1 MSKIEHIKL
10 IRPKSDQIYYERLGN
25 VISGEVDILLSRF
38 NSSKKDFKILDVGS
52 GTGEIL
58 KGLSE
63 NGYRPMGVDK
73 QEECVLRSKKYGE
86 TIVADL
92 MNLETIFS
100 DNMFDC
106 VICSNVLEHLDNPK
120 EGVRILKT
128 ISAKWLILI
137 VPNLARLANFFVR
150 KPRYINHGHIM
161 GWDQH
166 HFKTFL
172 EISCDLKIIKWVK
185 DIVALTPL
193 RKTFLLDTMALNL
206 IEYNLLPTIIPHL
219 MDSLI
224 VVCEK

>member
-1 MSKIEHIKL
+1 MNEIAHIRF
-10 IRPKSDQIYYERLGN
+10 IRPKSDQVYYERLGK
-25 VISGEVDILLSRF
+25 VVSREADILLSRL
-38 NSSKKDFKILDVGS
+38 NSSKEELKILDVGS

-63 NGYRPMGVDK
+63 KGYSPMGVDK
-73 QEECVLRSKKYGE
+73 QEECALISKEYGK

-92 MNLETIFS
+92 MNLDSIYSE
-100 DNMFDC
+100 NMFDL

-137 VPNLARLANFFVR
+137 VPNLARLANCFVR
-150 KPRYINHGHIM
+150 KPRYINHGHLM

-172 EISCDLKIIKWVK
+172 EISCGLKIIKWVK

-193 RKTFLLDTMALNL
+193 RKTFLLDTMLLNY
-206 IEYNLLPTIIPHL
+206 IEYNLLPSIIPH
-219 MDSLI
+219 MTDSMI